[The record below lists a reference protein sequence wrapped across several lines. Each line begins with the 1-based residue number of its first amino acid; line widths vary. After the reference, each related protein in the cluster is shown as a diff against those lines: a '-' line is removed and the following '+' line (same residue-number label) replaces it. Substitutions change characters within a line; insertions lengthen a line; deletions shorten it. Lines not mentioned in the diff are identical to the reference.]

1 MMRIRLFL
9 RHLDEYQHEVHRI
22 RKDLAFSRMG
32 IKKRKPVWL
41 EHDEEGEMDP
51 RGNCRGKW
59 RLLHVGPCEKA
70 IVDSGFYSG

>member
-22 RKDLAFSRMG
+22 RKDLAFSRRG